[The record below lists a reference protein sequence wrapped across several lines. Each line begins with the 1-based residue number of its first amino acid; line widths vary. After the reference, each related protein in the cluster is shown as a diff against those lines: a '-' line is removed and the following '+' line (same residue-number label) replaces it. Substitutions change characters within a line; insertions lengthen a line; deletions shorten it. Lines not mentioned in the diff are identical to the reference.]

1 MKKERREERRTKE
14 REGGGEKEGNASCVP
29 QEALVPLSEGLPEC

>member
-1 MKKERREERRTKE
+1 MKKERREKRRTKE
-14 REGGGEKEGNASCVP
+14 RGGGKKEGNASCVP